1 MNNTN
6 DYQYFLIIK
15 KRKFLFQTFNPING
29 SSLIKEILVEN
40 YSEDDF
46 YYSIE
51 RFLEKNIFKIE
62 KELNSFIKKISIIFE
77 SDSFFEVGSS
87 IKHNLK
93 GINFKFAQLNDTL
106 IDIKNQFEKYSQ
118 NHEIIHMIINSYII
132 NGIVHKIL
140 PENINADNLVVEV
153 NFICLE
159 NKIVENLKKI
169 FSKYEISI
177 NKILCHEYLKRL
189 DNLSSENITKIAND
203 SINGYNVNEVFIVKK
218 TFKKQGFFE
227 KFFNFFN

>member
-1 MNNTN
+1 MNNTK

-46 YYSIE
+46 YYSLE

-62 KELNSFIKKISIIFE
+62 KELNNFIKKISIIFE

-93 GINFKFAQLNDTL
+93 GINFNFTQLNDTL

-218 TFKKQGFFE
+218 TLKKQGFFE